1 LNEEC
6 SDKAY
11 ENAMHKFKAIHNL
24 TEDIAP
30 ERIGLAVTSGEA
42 RTIYAP

>member
-1 LNEEC
+1 LNEEG

-30 ERIGLAVTSGEA
+30 ERIGLAVTSEEA